1 MCRRSFGRLSFNL
14 TCLRGRGMAAL
25 RACAEAVE
33 PPRARDESLI
43 IQIYRRDMV
52 AADINIRLAVECNW
66 SSRAATGIVNNPGIE
81 LHPCHTPVIS
91 IDPRRNIVALRGHDH
106 LRYIVVHPLLGERL
120 S

>member
-25 RACAEAVE
+25 RACAGGGRSA
-33 PPRARDESLI
+33 ESWDKPLI

-52 AADINIRLAVECNW
+52 AADINIRLAVE
-66 SSRAATGIVNNPGIE
+66 RQLKLARGDGIVNDPSVELHSCHTTVVSIE
-81 LHPCHTPVIS
+81 L
-91 IDPRRNIVALRGHDH
+91 RRNIVASEGMT
-106 LRYIVVHPLLGERL
+106 ICAI